1 MSHLETINTPTDIK
15 NMSISEL
22 NTLAEEI
29 RTAILNR
36 VSQTGGHV
44 GPNLGAVELIIA
56 LHYVFNSPT
65 DKFIFD
71 VSHQS
76 YAHKILTGRKHGFL
90 NKDYFNQI
98 SGYTNPQ
105 ESEHD
110 LFMIGH
116 TSTSISLACG
126 VAKARD
132 FAGRNENVIALIG
145 DASLGG
151 GEALEGLNFASELNS
166 NLIIII
172 NDNEMSIAENHGG
185 LYKNLRLLR
194 ETNGTAQNNMF
205 KAWGL
210 EYQYIAEG
218 HNIETLIQ
226 TFKQIKDMSKPL
238 VLHVHTTKGKGFSF
252 AEKNKEYWH
261 YQMPF
266 NLQTGESICQ
276 YSTEE
281 NYNTLTVNYLIQKV
295 KQNKN
300 IVVLTAGTPGA
311 LGFSPEKRLEMG
323 NNLIDVG
330 IMEEHAVAMC
340 SGLAKNGA
348 KPIFWVLSP
357 FVQRTYDQLSHDL
370 ALNNN
375 PAIILVSWNGIMG
388 NDATHLG
395 TFDIPMMSNIPNLVC
410 LAPTSKE
417 EYFAMLEWAMN
428 NQSQPIVIRVPSI
441 VFSASV
447 SVDADYDNLNQFQT
461 IQTGNTVAIC
471 ALGCFLPLG
480 YQVLEELK
488 KQQINATLIN
498 PRFYSGIDTHLLNN
512 LKENHQ
518 LVVTLEDGELNG
530 GFGEKISRFYGN
542 SNMKVLNFGAKKEF
556 TDRIP
561 LEKLY
566 KKYHLTPDL
575 IAQDIFAILKE
586 SQQA

>member
-1 MSHLETINTPTDIK
+1 MNYLETINTPSDIK
-15 NMSISEL
+15 NMSVLEL
-22 NTLAEEI
+22 NTLAKEI

-44 GPNLGAVELIIA
+44 GPNLGAVEIIIA

-76 YAHKILTGRKHGFL
+76 YAHKILTGRKYGFL
-90 NKDYFNQI
+90 NKEYFNQI

-110 LFMIGH
+110 LFMVGH

-132 FAGRNENVIALIG
+132 FAKRNENVIALIG
-145 DASLGG
+145 DGSLGG

-194 ETNGTAQNNMF
+194 ETKGTAQNNMF

-210 EYQYIAEG
+210 DYQYISDG

-226 TFKQIKDMSKPL
+226 TFKQIKNINNPI
-238 VLHVHTTKGKGFSF
+238 VLHIHTTKGKGFSF

-266 NLQTGESICQ
+266 NLQTGESTFQ
-276 YSTEE
+276 YSTGE
-281 NYNTLTVNYLIQKV
+281 NYNTLTVNYLTQKV

-323 NNLIDVG
+323 KNLIDVG

-340 SGLAKNGA
+340 SGLAKNGT

-375 PAIILVSWNGIMG
+375 PAVILVSWNGIMG

-395 TFDIPMMSNIPNLVC
+395 TFDISMMSNIPNLIC

-417 EYFAMLEWAMN
+417 EYFAMLEWAITC
-428 NQSQPIVIRVPSI
+428 QSHPVVIRVPSM
-441 VFSASV
+441 VFSSSAP
-447 SVDADYDNLNQFQT
+447 VDIDYDNLNQFQT
-461 IQTGNTVAIC
+461 IQTGNTIAIC
-471 ALGCFLPLG
+471 ALGSFLPWG
-480 YQVLEELK
+480 YQVLEKLRK
-488 KQQINATLIN
+488 RQINATLIN

-512 LKENHQ
+512 LKENHK
-518 LVVTLEDGELNG
+518 LIVTLEDGELDG
-530 GFGEKISRFYGN
+530 GFGEKISRFYGS

-566 KKYHLTPDL
+566 EKYHLTPDL
-575 IAQDIFAILKE
+575 IVQDIFTTLKE
-586 SQQA
+586 